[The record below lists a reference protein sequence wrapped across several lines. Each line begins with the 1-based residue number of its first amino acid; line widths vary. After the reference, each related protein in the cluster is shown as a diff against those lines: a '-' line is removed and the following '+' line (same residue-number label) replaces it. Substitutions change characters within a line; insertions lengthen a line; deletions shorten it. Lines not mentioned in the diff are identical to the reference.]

1 MVETDGRKGAKPEPE
16 HFLQERFDSLKSP
29 FLSNFI
35 QNSCYEAPN
44 IENIHIQM
52 VHHYLRLQQNRY
64 FIQANKV
71 TKEIYITV

>member
-16 HFLQERFDSLKSP
+16 HFLQERFDSLKST

-44 IENIHIQM
+44 IENIHI
-52 VHHYLRLQQNRY
+52 
-64 FIQANKV
+64 
-71 TKEIYITV
+71 

>member
-1 MVETDGRKGAKPEPE
+1 MVETDGRKGVKPVPE
-16 HFLQERFDSLKSP
+16 HFLQEGFDSLKSP

-52 VHHYLRLQQNRY
+52 IHHYLWFQQNRY
-64 FIQANKV
+64 FVQANKV
-71 TKEIYITV
+71 TKEIYTTV

>member
-16 HFLQERFDSLKSP
+16 HFLQEKFDSLKSP

-44 IENIHIQM
+44 IENIHI
-52 VHHYLRLQQNRY
+52 
-64 FIQANKV
+64 
-71 TKEIYITV
+71 